1 MRDKPGGFG
10 RFSLAD
16 VELLNKEVLHR
27 GFVGLERH
35 SARHR
40 LFAGGWGEAEREIVL
55 QKQSATVL
63 PYDPWQDRV
72 VLIEQFRLPA
82 LAAGFPPVMTEI
94 VAGLGEPGESPEAT
108 ARRELREEA
117 GLACG
122 RLERIME
129 TLLMQGG
136 SDESITIYAA
146 EVAAPGDDGT
156 FGLAAEEEDIRV
168 KVMPATE
175 AIAAAAATG
184 NATATLALLWLGAN
198 RERLRRAWA

>member
-1 MRDKPGGFG
+1 MSPPRPLPPHPDLALEADETVWNG
-10 RFSLAD
+10 RFALQ
-16 VELLNKEVLHR
+16 R
-27 GFVGLERH
+27 IRF
-35 SARHR
+35 RHR
-40 LFAGGWGEAEREIVL
+40 RFDGAMSGPLTWELWRRGPSVA
-55 QKQSATVL
+55 VL
-63 PYDPWQDRV
+63 PYDPRADRV

-146 EVAAPGDDGT
+146 EVAAPGDGGT

-175 AIAAAAATG
+175 AIAAATATG